1 MGLGLFLVAYQAIT
15 DDGYITL
22 AFARNLAFH
31 GQWAVTRG
39 LLSNTATSPL
49 YVLVLSAVTV
59 VTRSPVM
66 SLGVVLAASLATTAT
81 LVSLTARR
89 CGWSWWA
96 GPIVAVLL
104 ATSPLMASTLGLES
118 FLLVALLV
126 WLLYAVVCGRPG
138 WVGGVCGLVVL
149 TRPDAAVFAVF
160 AVLALVVMVRP
171 VGAGQIARTVFLPP
185 VVALAV
191 VTPWA
196 VASIALFGTPI
207 PDTFIWKADGKG
219 LLGGKYFYEAAPL
232 FLKHWPAATALT
244 LVLYGLGVLA
254 LLMWIVRAPLHPV
267 TILVGGGGL
276 AHFGTMSALGVGSF
290 SWYYAPSL
298 VSGTLLVTFGLAAA
312 GRRRAGGGFALDQQ
326 RSR

>member
-15 DDGYITL
+15 DDGYITV

-31 GQWAVTRG
+31 GQWAVTPG

-59 VTRSPVM
+59 VTRAPVV

-138 WVGGVCGLVVL
+138 WVGGVCGLVVM

-171 VGAGQIARTVFLPP
+171 IGAGQIARTVLLPP
-185 VVALAV
+185 AAALAV

-207 PDTFIWKADGKG
+207 PNTLIWKADGRA

-232 FLKHWPAATALT
+232 FLKHWPAATVLT

-276 AHFGTMSALGVGSF
+276 AHFVTMSALGVMT
-290 SWYYAPSL
+290 SL
-298 VSGTLLVTFGLAAA
+298 GITP
-312 GRRRAGGGFALDQQ
+312 RH
-326 RSR
+326 